1 MVMFVFISHLRTKKK
16 DGKVFLIPTTFLF
29 LLHNGL
35 QEVYRCFQAIS
46 LNQYQRLKLF
56 ISED

>member
-29 LLHNGL
+29 LQQNGPP
-35 QEVYRCFQAIS
+35 EVYRCFQVIS

-56 ISED
+56 ILED